1 MAEYEEK
8 FIVVNTKHLTGIRKM
23 QLVDLI
29 NEWGLPKN
37 KYYVCNQDEPYAAQ
51 VIKTILDGE
60 DNKLNL
66 TKDQTNST
74 EIQNIVKKQFDMIM
88 ENREKYIQAF
98 VAETGLYPTECEMV
112 EQQIKSNNLIC
123 TKIFFRKKTEL

>member
-8 FIVVNTKHLTGIRKM
+8 FIVVNRKHLAPIRRM
-23 QLVDLI
+23 QIIDLI

-88 ENREKYIQAF
+88 DNREKYLKAF
-98 VAETGLYPTECEMV
+98 IAETGLYPTECEMV
-112 EQQIKSNNLIC
+112 EQQINLNNFIG